1 MIRPLPDT
9 PLDRGQVRDTGH
21 PAATETRVALVTGA
35 SSGIGAA
42 VADRIAAEGGWR
54 LLVSGRHRERLDR
67 VAARTSA
74 LALPV
79 DLAAPEGP
87 EALVHDALRAAG
99 RVDLLVAGA
108 GVGWAGPF
116 ATMPPAAIDQV
127 VRVDLLAAMRLVRM
141 VVPRMEAERRG
152 HIVLIGSVAGTVGV
166 RGEAVYSAAKAALG
180 VFADALRHEL
190 SRAGVRVTHVVPGVV
205 DTPFFA
211 RRGAPYTRRLPRP
224 LPPERIADAVWD
236 AVERGRD
243 EVYVPAWM
251 RLPAVVRALTPR
263 LYHRLATRFG

>member
-1 MIRPLPDT
+1 MTRPLPDA
-9 PLDRGQVRDTGH
+9 PLDRGQVRYTRGRTATG
-21 PAATETRVALVTGA
+21 TRVALVTGA

-42 VADRIAAEGGWR
+42 IADRIAAEDGWR

-67 VAARTSA
+67 VADRTSA

-79 DLAAPEGP
+79 DLSAPEGP
-87 EALVHDALRAAG
+87 EALVQDAIRAAG

-116 ATMPPAAIDQV
+116 VTMPPIAIEQV
-127 VRVDLLAAMRLVRM
+127 VRVDLLAAMRLVRT
-141 VVPRMEAERRG
+141 VVPRMQAERRG

-166 RGEAVYSAAKAALG
+166 RGEAVYSGAKAALG
-180 VFADALRHEL
+180 VFADALRLEL
-190 SRAGVRVTHVVPGVV
+190 RRAGVRVTHVVPGVV

-211 RRGAPYTRRLPRP
+211 RRGAPYTRRRPRP

-236 AVERGRD
+236 AVEHGRN

-251 RLPAVVRALTPR
+251 RLPVAVRALAPG
-263 LYHRLATRFG
+263 LYHRLAARFG